1 MADKVAEE
9 PSVINKGEE
18 KRIPHYSSYQEILL
32 VGEGDFSFSLCLAHS
47 FGSASNIVASS
58 LQSYEEVIKTYKNGK
73 SNLEKLKALGGT
85 ILHGVDATKLQH
97 HTDIS
102 NRKFHRII
110 FNFPHAGFY
119 GKEDNNHLIQ
129 MHQNLV
135 AGFMGSAKERLRA
148 DGQIH
153 VTHKTTEPFN
163 LWDLVGLGSQN
174 SLSCI
179 NCADFKIENYPGYNN
194 KYGAGS
200 KCDMSFPL
208 RECTTFMFILNPTSK
223 SMHKTKQNKQQ
234 KRKREYLHMPSQ
246 KIQKVSNSISPPI
259 YPFQQ
264 QLSSI
269 YSRTS
274 PTYLNDMNGFPSYA
288 GLPARHDHG
297 SKCFRIFKRN
307 FSYIQQTF
315 GRKDIDV
322 EVAVRKALQRASLMF
337 RAENGWLPDP
347 YLKILEELQF
357 WKQSRFF
364 RLEQMLL
371 DIDRR
376 LYELQGMGYYL

>member
-1 MADKVAEE
+1 MADQVTEN
-9 PSVINKGEE
+9 PSVIIEEEE
-18 KRIPHYSSYQEILL
+18 KRIQHYSSYQEILL

-58 LQSYEEVIKTYKNGK
+58 LQSYDKVIKMYKNGK

-97 HTDIS
+97 HPDIRT
-102 NRKFHRII
+102 RKFHRII

-119 GKEDNNHLIQ
+119 GREDNNHLVQ
-129 MHQNLV
+129 MHKNLV
-135 AGFMGSAKERLRA
+135 AGFMGSAKARLRA

-153 VTHKTTEPFN
+153 VTHKTTQPFN
-163 LWDLVGLGSQN
+163 LWDLVGLGGQN
-174 SLSCI
+174 SLISVE
-179 NCADFKIENYPGYNN
+179 CADFKIENYPGYNN

-200 KCDMSFPL
+200 KCDESFPL
-208 RECTTFMFILNPTSK
+208 RECTTFMFILDPSCK
-223 SMHKTKQNKQQ
+223 SMHKRKQNKLQ
-234 KRKREYLHMPSQ
+234 KRELYLHTPSQ
-246 KIQKVSNSISPPI
+246 KIQKVSNCISPPI

-274 PTYLNDMNGFPSYA
+274 PTYDMNGFPSYA
-288 GLPARHDHG
+288 GLPARHDNR
-297 SKCFRIFKRN
+297 SECFSIFKGH
-307 FSYIQQTF
+307 FSDIQQTF
-315 GRKDIDV
+315 GRKNIDV
-322 EVAVRKALQRASLMF
+322 EVEVRKTLQRASLMF

-347 YLKILEELQF
+347 YSKILEEIPF